1 MSHVSKLYPQLTER
15 NYSLEPT
22 WQVREDDDDDYEV
35 FSIDDP
41 VPETPLELA
50 AKVSAKLNRAVA
62 IAELLKNAECPP
74 RRTINTT
81 LFVITGLI
89 EEAVEDNENLR
100 AKMLDQGPPKYG

>member
-1 MSHVSKLYPQLTER
+1 MSHITYLYPQPIEHNHTLTP
-15 NYSLEPT
+15 N
-22 WQVREDDDDDYEV
+22 WQIREDDDEYETY
-35 FSIDDP
+35 SIDDP

-50 AKVSAKLNRAVA
+50 AKVSAKLNRAVTL
-62 IAELLKNAECPP
+62 AELLKNAECPP

-100 AKMLDQGPPKYG
+100 AKLLDQGPPRYG